1 MIKQVTDE
9 IKLHSTLNHPNILK
23 FYSLMEGMDNIYL
36 ILEYV

>member
-9 IKLHSTLNHPNILK
+9 IKLHSTLNHPNIVK
-23 FYSLMEGMDNIYL
+23 FYSLLEDIDNLYL